1 MSFKKEDGIDEKN
14 KINAD
19 KDNSVL
25 VKEDKDLFKDE
36 SKNMPKRK
44 KPEKKKEGFGAF
56 IKEFVIIVGSALVI
70 AFVLKSFIIDSRI
83 VPTLSMFPTV
93 DAGDR
98 LLINKLAY
106 VGDRTPQR
114 GDVVVFK
121 PPAELNTKDDLC
133 KRVIGLPGDTIEV
146 KNSKVY
152 INGEA
157 FNEYYLA
164 EEPNYTYGPVTV
176 PDGCY
181 FMMGDNRNHSLDSHA
196 WSNPF
201 VPESDIKGK
210 SLLIYWPLDDFGA
223 L

>member
-1 MSFKKEDGIDEKN
+1 MEKDTGID
-14 KINAD
+14 AD
-19 KDNSVL
+19 KNIF
-25 VKEDKDLFKDE
+25 EPKD
-36 SKNMPKRK
+36 MPQRH
-44 KPEKKKEGFGAF
+44 KPEKKNTGFAAF
-56 IKEFVIIVGSALVI
+56 IKEFVIIVGSALLI

-83 VPTLSMFPTV
+83 IPTLSMYPTV

-98 LLINKLAY
+98 ILINKLAY
-106 VGDRTPQR
+106 IGDRTPQR
-114 GDVVVFK
+114 GDIVVFE
-121 PPAELNTKDDLC
+121 PPAELNTKDDLL
-133 KRVIGLPGDTIEV
+133 KRIIGLPGDIIEV

-152 INGEA
+152 INDEA
-157 FNEYYLA
+157 FHEYYLA

-201 VPESDIKGK
+201 ITEDDIKGK
-210 SLLIYWPLDDFGA
+210 SLLIYWPLSNFGA